1 MRAIAL
7 HARHI
12 VGARAPRLTRFG
24 KRAGLTAEVAV
35 TAGPSLALSS
45 IRLQRASRRAF
56 GGWMTN
62 HRSRWWEYPWVLDRA
77 RSWATG
83 GKAADYGAGTSPVP
97 IALRQVG
104 FDVTVIDPDAETL
117 LGRSVGNEWDLFDYQ
132 RWGISTVKA
141 GLEDAVFDSRSL
153 SLAVSVSVIEHIP
166 AAMRREGFTRLADS
180 LDDGGALVV
189 TIDLLPGTD
198 HLWNLVESEV
208 EPREEHGTI
217 DDVLTEA
224 ASVGLRAVERARCPV
239 DRGNPVEG
247 VVFVRESRTPS
258 RETVTPS
265 RGPRPTR
272 GRYR

>member
-1 MRAIAL
+1 MRAMAP
-7 HARHI
+7 HARRI

-24 KRAGLTAEVAV
+24 KRVGVTAEVAV
-35 TAGPSLALSS
+35 KAGPSLALSS
-45 IRLQRASRRAF
+45 IRLQRTSRRAF
-56 GGWMTN
+56 AGWMTN

-77 RSWATG
+77 RSCATG

-97 IALRQVG
+97 IALRQLG
-104 FDVTVIDPDAETL
+104 LDVNVVDPDAETL
-117 LGRSVGNEWDLFDYQ
+117 LGRRVGNEWDLFDYQ
-132 RWGISTVKA
+132 QWGISTVKA
-141 GLEDAVFDSRSL
+141 GVEDPVFDSGSL

-166 AAMRREGFTRLADS
+166 AATRRQGFTRLADA

-189 TIDLLPGTD
+189 TIDLLPGTNY
-198 HLWNLVESEV
+198 LWNLVESEV

-247 VVFVRESRTPS
+247 VVFVRESRAASGEAVRPS
-258 RETVTPS
+258 S
-265 RGPRPTR
+265 
-272 GRYR
+272 